1 MTSKGAIPKGARSKV
16 WRHFE
21 NVVLANDDQHVLC
34 ILCKQNNNGK
44 KTFIKVGGYL
54 GTQGMR
60 NHLRSAHPQSW
71 RDIDQEERD
80 EKKAKQKPSL
90 KPETTPKIDATFQ
103 QNEQNQ
109 PSWCAAGRVW
119 QGPFGLTGWQVNNAL
134 FLFYSFSFLLLR
146 FFLLKGRKSW
156 CCQVQQR
163 SATRNGEKLKR
174 SQCGAHIQ
182 DALLLWLF
190 RWKIY
195 DIKRILADVLITR
208 NGITEEL
215 GKRH

>member
-1 MTSKGAIPKGARSKV
+1 MLEFEAAFNCNMIKGLAPLRECCARQRWLARDLQAEQQRQEDIHQSGRLSRNP
-16 WRHFE
+16 RHE
-21 NVVLANDDQHVLC
+21 EPL
-34 ILCKQNNNGK
+34 
-44 KTFIKVGGYL
+44 
-54 GTQGMR
+54 
-60 NHLRSAHPQSW
+60 
-71 RDIDQEERD
+71 EER
-80 EKKAKQKPSL
+80 PSSIL
-90 KPETTPKIDATFQ
+90 ERYWPGRKGWEESKTETITETWNQPEDWCHFQ

-163 SATRNGEKLKR
+163 SATRYGENLKM

-182 DALLLWLF
+182 DALLLWHF

>member
-16 WRHFE
+16 WCHFE

-90 KPETTPKIDATFQ
+90 KPETTPKIDATFNKMSKINLHGARQ
-103 QNEQNQ
+103 AEYDR
-109 PSWCAAGRVW
+109 ALLDLLAGR
-119 QGPFGLTGWQVNNAL
+119 
-134 FLFYSFSFLLLR
+134 
-146 FFLLKGRKSW
+146 
-156 CCQVQQR
+156 
-163 SATRNGEKLKR
+163 
-174 SQCGAHIQ
+174 
-182 DALLLWLF
+182 
-190 RWKIY
+190 
-195 DIKRILADVLITR
+195 
-208 NGITEEL
+208 
-215 GKRH
+215 